1 MLKRAKTEKKL
12 LSKKYLTKFNKYGII
27 YHTRASDDIRIK
39 YDSDRDGWVVEQPIT
54 DKDKNR
60 RGDKK

>member
-39 YDSDRDGWVVEQPIT
+39 YDSDRDGWVVEKKMYI
-54 DKDKNR
+54 KNKIKR
-60 RGDKK
+60 RDVK